1 MTGAGDPDAGAART
15 IRSKEET
22 MINVTRLASAFL
34 ATVALLAPSAAR
46 AQDVVFLSTQL
57 RPIEEAQKVRE
68 VLLKGAPKTTYV
80 TEEPAQLTVRTKA
93 EQDAGKRTVSLV
105 GALHGELQP
114 LVPMGALEPLDDVA
128 AKLAD
133 RGIPASLMTLAKLGT
148 DKVMYIPWMQAT
160 YVMVVR
166 KDALTHLP
174 QGADVNALTYAQL
187 AAWGKAIQEKTGQR
201 RIGFPAGPK
210 GLFARFLQ
218 GNLYPSYTASMVSE
232 YRSAE
237 AEAMWGEFKAL
248 WATVNPNSTN
258 YDFMQEPLL
267 AGEVWIAWDHI
278 ARVKEALAAMP
289 DKFLVVPPPAGPKGR
304 AYMPVIAGFGIVKGA
319 PNRPGAVALI
329 EHLTKPATQIATAS
343 EVGFFPVVN
352 ASLPTDLSPA
362 VKLLAD
368 GITKTQGAKDAV
380 VALLP
385 VGLGAKGGEFNKVYF
400 DTFQRIVLRGEN
412 VKTVLDAQAAT
423 MRAIIDET
431 KAPCWAPDKPSD
443 GPCPVK

>member
-1 MTGAGDPDAGAART
+1 M
-15 IRSKEET
+15 EES
-22 MINVTRLASAFL
+22 MKWFALLAVT
-34 ATVALLAPSAAR
+34 ALLAPAAAR

-57 RPIEEAQKVRE
+57 RPIEEAQKVRD
-68 VLLKGAPKTTYV
+68 VLLKGAPKATYV
-80 TEEPAQLTVRTKA
+80 TEEPPQLTVRMKA
-93 EQDAGKRTVSLV
+93 EQTAGKHTVSLV

-114 LVPMGALEPLDDVA
+114 LVPMDALEPMDDVA

-148 DKVMYIPWMQAT
+148 DKLMYIPWMQAT

-166 KDALTHLP
+166 KDALAHLP
-174 QGADVNALTYAQL
+174 AGADVNALTYAQL

-201 RIGFPAGPK
+201 RVGFPAGPK

-278 ARVKEALAAMP
+278 ARVKEALAATP

-304 AYMPVIAGFGIVKGA
+304 AYMPVIAGLGIAKGA
-319 PNRPGAVALI
+319 PNRAGAVALI
-329 EHLTKPATQIATAS
+329 EHLTKPATQVLTAS

-352 ASLPTDLSPA
+352 ATLPANLPA
-362 VKLLAD
+362 EVKLLAD
-368 GITKTQGAKDAV
+368 GIAKTQTAKDAV

-412 VKTVLDAQAAT
+412 AKTVLDAEAAT
-423 MRAIIDET
+423 MRAIMTET
-431 KAPCWAPDKPSD
+431 KAPCWAPDKPSE

>member
-1 MTGAGDPDAGAART
+1 M
-15 IRSKEET
+15 KW
-22 MINVTRLASAFL
+22 L
-34 ATVALLAPSAAR
+34 ALLAVTTLLAPTVAR

-57 RPIEEAQKVRE
+57 RPIEEAQKVRD
-68 VLLKGAPKTTYV
+68 VLLKGAPKSTYV
-80 TEEPAQLTVRTKA
+80 TEEPPQLTVRMKA
-93 EQDAGKRTVSLV
+93 EQTAGKHTVSLV

-114 LVPMGALEPLDDVA
+114 LVPMDALEPMDDVA
-128 AKLAD
+128 VKLAD
-133 RGIPASLMTLAKLGT
+133 RGIPAGLMTLAKLGT
-148 DKVMYIPWMQAT
+148 DKLMYIPWMQAT

-166 KDALTHLP
+166 KDALAHLP
-174 QGADVNALTYAQL
+174 AGADVNALTYPQL
-187 AAWGKAIQEKTGQR
+187 AAWGKTIQEKTGQR
-201 RIGFPAGPK
+201 RVGFPAGPK

-304 AYMPVIAGFGIVKGA
+304 AYMPVIAGLGIAKGA
-319 PNRPGAVALI
+319 PNRAGAVALI
-329 EHLTKPATQIATAS
+329 EHLTKPATQVATAS

-352 ASLPTDLSPA
+352 ATLPANLPA
-362 VKLLAD
+362 EVKLLAD
-368 GITKTQGAKDAV
+368 GIAKTQTAKDAV

-412 VKTVLDAQAAT
+412 AKAVLDAEAAT
-423 MRAIIDET
+423 MRAIMTET
-431 KAPCWAPDKPSD
+431 KAPCWAPDKPSE

>member
-1 MTGAGDPDAGAART
+1 MINPTRVAGALVA
-15 IRSKEET
+15 
-22 MINVTRLASAFL
+22 
-34 ATVALLAPSAAR
+34 ATLLAPAAAR

-57 RPIEEAQKVRE
+57 RPIEEAQKVRD

-80 TEEPAQLTVRTKA
+80 TEEPAQLTIRMKA

-114 LVPMGALEPLDDVA
+114 LVPMGALEPLEDVA
-128 AKLAD
+128 AKLSD
-133 RGIPASLMTLAKLGT
+133 RRIPANLMTLAKLGT
-148 DKVMYIPWMQAT
+148 DKPMYIPWMQAT

-166 KDALTHLP
+166 KDALAHLP
-174 QGADVNALTYAQL
+174 PGADVNALTYAQL
-187 AAWGKAIQEKTGQR
+187 AAWGKAIQDKTGQR

-218 GNLYPSYTASMVSE
+218 GNLYPSYTRSMVSQ
-232 YRSAE
+232 YRSVE
-237 AEAMWGEFKAL
+237 AEAMWTEFKTL
-248 WATVNPNSTN
+248 WASVNPNSTN

-267 AGEVWIAWDHI
+267 EGQVWIAWDHI

-304 AYMPVIAGFGIVKGA
+304 AYMPVIAGFGIAKGA
-319 PNRPGAVALI
+319 PNRAGAIALI
-329 EHLTKPATQIATAS
+329 EHLTRPTTQVATAS

-352 ASLPTDLSPA
+352 APLPSDLPPA

-368 GITKTQGAKDAV
+368 GIAKTQTAKDAI

-400 DTFQRIVLRGEN
+400 DTFQRIVLRGES
-412 VKTVLDAQAAT
+412 VKTVLDAEAAT
-423 MRAIIDET
+423 MRTIMTDT
-431 KAPCWAPDKPSD
+431 KAPCWAPDEPSE

>member
-1 MTGAGDPDAGAART
+1 MEESMTHSKWLPAALV
-15 IRSKEET
+15 
-22 MINVTRLASAFL
+22 VT
-34 ATVALLAPSAAR
+34 TLLAPTLVR

-57 RPIEEAQKVRE
+57 RPIEEAQKVRD
-68 VLLKGAPKTTYV
+68 VLLKGAPKATYV
-80 TEEPAQLTVRTKA
+80 TEEPPQLTVRIKA
-93 EQDAGKRTVSLV
+93 EQTAGKHTVSLI

-114 LVPMGALEPLDDVA
+114 LVPMDALEPLDDLA
-128 AKLAD
+128 GKLAD
-133 RGIPASLMTLAKLGT
+133 RKIPASLMTLGKLGT
-148 DKVMYIPWMQAT
+148 DKLMYIPWMQAT

-166 KDALTHLP
+166 KDALAHLP
-174 QGADVNALTYAQL
+174 AGADVNALTYAQL
-187 AAWGKAIQEKTGQR
+187 AAWGKTIQEKTGQR

-237 AEAMWGEFKAL
+237 AAAMWGEFKAL

-267 AGEVWIAWDHI
+267 GGEVWIAWDHV

-304 AYMPVIAGFGIVKGA
+304 AYMPVIAGLSIAKGA
-319 PNRPGAVALI
+319 PNRAGAVALI
-329 EHLTKPATQIATAS
+329 EHLTKPATQVATAA
-343 EVGFFPVVN
+343 EVGFFPVVD
-352 ASLPTDLSPA
+352 APLPANLPGA
-362 VKLLAD
+362 AKLLAD
-368 GITKTQGAKDAV
+368 GIAKTQTAKDAV

-400 DTFQRIVLRGEN
+400 DTFQRIVLRNEN
-412 VKTVLDAQAAT
+412 IKTVLDAEAAT
-423 MRAIIDET
+423 MRAIITDT
-431 KAPCWAPDKPSD
+431 KAPCWAPDKPSE

>member
-1 MTGAGDPDAGAART
+1 M
-15 IRSKEET
+15 EEI
-22 MINVTRLASAFL
+22 MIRLAAAL
-34 ATVALLAPSAAR
+34 VAATCLLAPAVTH

-57 RPIEEAQKVRE
+57 RPIEEAQKVRD

-80 TEEPAQLTVRTKA
+80 TEEPAQLSVRMKA
-93 EQDAGKRTVSLV
+93 EQDAGKHTVSLV

-114 LVPMGALEPLDDVA
+114 LVPMGALEPLDEVA

-148 DKVMYIPWMQAT
+148 DKLMYIPWMQAT
-160 YVMVVR
+160 YMMVVR
-166 KDALTHLP
+166 KDALAHLP
-174 QGADVNALTYAQL
+174 AGADVNALTYAQL

-232 YRSAE
+232 YRSAD
-237 AEAMWGEFKAL
+237 AEAMWGEFKTL

-267 AGEVWIAWDHI
+267 GGEVWIAWDHI

-304 AYMPVIAGFGIVKGA
+304 SYMPVIAGFGIAKGA
-319 PNRPGAVALI
+319 PNRAGAVALI
-329 EHLTKPATQIATAS
+329 EHLTKPATQVATAS

-352 ASLPTDLSPA
+352 ATLPTNLPPA

-368 GITKTQGAKDAV
+368 GIASTQGAKDAV

-423 MRAIIDET
+423 MRTIMNDT
-431 KAPCWAPDKPSD
+431 KAPCWAPDKPSE

>member
-1 MTGAGDPDAGAART
+1 M
-15 IRSKEET
+15 EET
-22 MINVTRLASAFL
+22 MVRLAAAL
-34 ATVALLAPSAAR
+34 VAVTTLLAPAVAR

-57 RPIEEAQKVRE
+57 RPIEEAQKVRD
-68 VLLKGAPKTTYV
+68 VLLKGAPRTTYV
-80 TEEPAQLTVRTKA
+80 TEEPAQLTMRMKA

-114 LVPMGALEPLDDVA
+114 LVPMGALEPLDDLA
-128 AKLAD
+128 ATLAD

-148 DKVMYIPWMQAT
+148 EKLMYIPWMQAT

-166 KDALTHLP
+166 KDALAHLP
-174 QGADVNALTYAQL
+174 AGADVNALTYAQL

-218 GNLYPSYTASMVSE
+218 GNLYPSYTGSMVSE
-232 YRSAE
+232 YRSAD

-248 WATVNPNSTN
+248 WATVNPNSAN

-267 AGEVWIAWDHI
+267 GGEVWIAWDHI

-289 DKFLVVPPPAGPKGR
+289 DKFLVVAPPAGPKGR
-304 AYMPVIAGFGIVKGA
+304 SYMPVIAGFGIAKGA
-319 PNRPGAVALI
+319 PNRAGAVALI
-329 EHLTKPATQIATAS
+329 EHLTKPATQVLTAS
-343 EVGFFPVVN
+343 EVGFFPVVD
-352 ASLPTDLSPA
+352 ATLPANLPPA

-368 GITKTQGAKDAV
+368 GIAKTQTAKDAV

-412 VKTVLDAQAAT
+412 VKTVLDAEAAT
-423 MRAIIDET
+423 MRTIMNDT
-431 KAPCWAPDKPSD
+431 KAPCWAPDKPSE

>member
-1 MTGAGDPDAGAART
+1 MEESMT
-15 IRSKEET
+15 SKW
-22 MINVTRLASAFL
+22 L
-34 ATVALLAPSAAR
+34 ALLAVTTLLGPAAAR

-57 RPIEEAQKVRE
+57 RPIEEAQKVRD
-68 VLLKGAPKTTYV
+68 VLLKGAPKATYV
-80 TEEPAQLTVRTKA
+80 TEEPPQLTVRMKA
-93 EQDAGKRTVSLV
+93 EQTAGKHTVSLV

-114 LVPMGALEPLDDVA
+114 LVPMDALEPMDDVA

-133 RGIPASLMTLAKLGT
+133 RGIPAGLMTLAKLGT
-148 DKVMYIPWMQAT
+148 DKLMYIPWMQAT

-166 KDALTHLP
+166 KDALAHLP
-174 QGADVNALTYAQL
+174 AGADVNALTYPQL
-187 AAWGKAIQEKTGQR
+187 AAWGKTIQEKTGQR
-201 RIGFPAGPK
+201 RVGFPAGPK

-304 AYMPVIAGFGIVKGA
+304 AYMPVIAGFGIAKGA
-319 PNRPGAVALI
+319 PNRAGAIALI
-329 EHLTKPATQIATAS
+329 EHLTKPATQILAAS

-352 ASLPTDLSPA
+352 AALPTDLPPA

-368 GITKTQGAKDAV
+368 GIAKTQTAKDAV

-412 VKTVLDAQAAT
+412 AKQVLEAQAAT
-423 MRAIIDET
+423 MRAIMAET
-431 KAPCWAPDKPSD
+431 KAPCWAPDKPSE

>member
-1 MTGAGDPDAGAART
+1 M
-15 IRSKEET
+15 EES
-22 MINVTRLASAFL
+22 MTRLKWLPAAVVG
-34 ATVALLAPSAAR
+34 TILLAPVVAR

-57 RPIEEAQKVRE
+57 RPIEEAQKVRD
-68 VLLKGAPKTTYV
+68 VLLKGAPKATYV
-80 TEEPAQLTVRTKA
+80 TEEPPQLTVRMKA
-93 EQDAGKRTVSLV
+93 EQTAGKHTVSLV

-114 LVPMGALEPLDDVA
+114 LVPMQALEPLDDVA

-133 RGIPASLMTLAKLGT
+133 RGIPAGLMTLAKLGT
-148 DKVMYIPWMQAT
+148 DKLMYIPWMQAT

-166 KDALTHLP
+166 KDALPHLP
-174 QGADVNALTYAQL
+174 AGADVNALTYAQL
-187 AAWGKAIQEKTGQR
+187 AAWGKTIQEKTGQR
-201 RIGFPAGPK
+201 RLGFPAGPK

-237 AEAMWGEFKAL
+237 AETMWGEFKAL

-267 AGEVWIAWDHI
+267 GGEVWIAWDHI
-278 ARVKEALAAMP
+278 ARVKEALTAMP

-304 AYMPVIAGFGIVKGA
+304 AYMPVIAGLGIAKGA
-319 PNRPGAVALI
+319 PNRAGAVALI
-329 EHLTKPATQIATAS
+329 EHLTKPATQVATAS

-352 ASLPTDLSPA
+352 APLPANLPA
-362 VKLLAD
+362 AVQLLAD
-368 GITKTQGAKDAV
+368 GIAKTQTAKDAV

-400 DTFQRIVLRGEN
+400 DTFQRIVLRNESI
-412 VKTVLDAQAAT
+412 KTVLDAEAAT
-423 MRAIIDET
+423 MRTIMNDT
-431 KAPCWAPDKPSD
+431 KAPCWAPDKPSE

>member
-1 MTGAGDPDAGAART
+1 M
-15 IRSKEET
+15 
-22 MINVTRLASAFL
+22 VRLAAAL
-34 ATVALLAPSAAR
+34 VAVTTLLAPAVAR

-57 RPIEEAQKVRE
+57 RPIEEAQKVRD
-68 VLLKGAPKTTYV
+68 VLLKGAPRTTYV
-80 TEEPAQLTVRTKA
+80 TEEPAQLTMRMKA

-114 LVPMGALEPLDDVA
+114 LVPMGALEPLDDLA
-128 AKLAD
+128 ATLAD

-148 DKVMYIPWMQAT
+148 EKLMYIPWMQAT

-166 KDALTHLP
+166 KDALAHLP
-174 QGADVNALTYAQL
+174 AGADVNALTYAQL

-218 GNLYPSYTASMVSE
+218 GNLYPSYTGSMVSE
-232 YRSAE
+232 YRSAD

-248 WATVNPNSTN
+248 WATVNPNSAN

-267 AGEVWIAWDHI
+267 GGEVWIAWDHI

-289 DKFLVVPPPAGPKGR
+289 DKFLVVAPPAGPKGR
-304 AYMPVIAGFGIVKGA
+304 SYMPVIAGFGIAKGA
-319 PNRPGAVALI
+319 PNRAGAVALI
-329 EHLTKPATQIATAS
+329 EHLTKPATQVLTAS
-343 EVGFFPVVN
+343 EVGFFPVVD
-352 ASLPTDLSPA
+352 ATLPANLPPA

-368 GITKTQGAKDAV
+368 GIAKTQTAKDAV

-412 VKTVLDAQAAT
+412 VKTVLDAEAAT
-423 MRAIIDET
+423 MRTIMNDT
-431 KAPCWAPDKPSD
+431 KAPCWAPDKPSE

>member
-1 MTGAGDPDAGAART
+1 MTNLTRAA
-15 IRSKEET
+15 
-22 MINVTRLASAFL
+22 A
-34 ATVALLAPSAAR
+34 ALFAAIVLAPATPG

-57 RPIEEAQKVRE
+57 RPIEEAQKVRD
-68 VLLKGAPKTTYV
+68 VLLKGAPQTTFV
-80 TEEPAQLTVRTKA
+80 TEEPAQLTVRMKA

-133 RGIPASLMTLAKLGT
+133 RGIPANLMTLAKLGT
-148 DKVMYIPWMQAT
+148 DRLMYIPWMQAT

-166 KDALTHLP
+166 KDALAYLP
-174 QGADVNALTYAQL
+174 AGADVNALTYAQL

-248 WATVNPNSTN
+248 WATVNPNATN

-267 AGEVWIAWDHI
+267 EGQVWIAWDHI

-319 PNRPGAVALI
+319 PNRAGAAALI
-329 EHLTKPATQIATAS
+329 EHLTKPETQVATAA

-352 ASLPTDLSPA
+352 AQLPADLPVA

-368 GITKTQGAKDAV
+368 GIARTQGASDAV

-412 VKTVLDAQAAT
+412 IKTVLDDEAAM
-423 MRAIIDET
+423 MRAIINDT
-431 KAPCWAPDKPSD
+431 KAPCWAPDKASE

>member
-1 MTGAGDPDAGAART
+1 M
-15 IRSKEET
+15 EET
-22 MINVTRLASAFL
+22 MTNPMRLA
-34 ATVALLAPSAAR
+34 ATLFAATMLLASGTAQ

-57 RPIEEAQKVRE
+57 RPIEEAQKVRD
-68 VLLKGAPKTTYV
+68 VLLRGAPKTTYV
-80 TEEPAQLTVRTKA
+80 TEEPAQLTVRMKA
-93 EQDAGKRTVSLV
+93 EQDAGRRTVSLV

-114 LVPMGALEPLDDVA
+114 LVPIGALEPLDDVA
-128 AKLAD
+128 GKLAD
-133 RGIPASLMTLAKLGT
+133 RGIPGNLMSFAKLGT

-166 KDALTHLP
+166 KDALAHLP
-174 QGADVNALTYAQL
+174 AGADVNALTFAQL

-218 GNLYPSYTASMVSE
+218 GNLYPSYTASMVTE
-232 YRSAE
+232 YRSGE
-237 AEAMWGEFKAL
+237 AEAMWTEFKTL
-248 WATVNPNSTN
+248 WATVNPNSTS

-267 AGEVWIAWDHI
+267 GGEVWIAWDHI

-289 DKFLVVPPPAGPKGR
+289 DRFLVVPPPAGPKGR
-304 AYMPVIAGFGIVKGA
+304 AYMPVIAGFGIAKGA
-319 PNRPGAVALI
+319 PNRAGAVALI
-329 EHLTKPATQIATAS
+329 EHLTKPATQVLTAS

-352 ASLPTDLSPA
+352 ASLPANLPSA

-368 GITKTQGAKDAV
+368 GIAKTQGAKDAV
-380 VALLP
+380 VAQLP
-385 VGLGAKGGEFNKVYF
+385 VGLGGKGGEFNKVYF
-400 DTFQRIVLRGEN
+400 DTFQRIVLRNEN

-423 MRAIIDET
+423 MRAIIAET
-431 KAPCWAPDKPSD
+431 RAPCWAPDQPSD

>member
-1 MTGAGDPDAGAART
+1 MSSP
-15 IRSKEET
+15 
-22 MINVTRLASAFL
+22 TRLAAAL
-34 ATVALLAPSAAR
+34 IAVTTLLVPVAVR

-57 RPIEEAQKVRE
+57 RPIEEAQKVRD

-80 TEEPAQLTVRTKA
+80 TEEPAQLTVRMKA

-128 AKLAD
+128 ARLAD
-133 RGIPASLMTLAKLGT
+133 RGIPAGLMKLAKLGT
-148 DKVMYIPWMQAT
+148 DKLMYIPWMQAT

-166 KDALTHLP
+166 KDALAHLP
-174 QGADVNALTYAQL
+174 AGADVNALTYAQL
-187 AAWGKAIQEKTGQR
+187 AAWGKAIREKTGQR
-201 RIGFPAGPK
+201 RIGLPAGPK
-210 GLFARFLQ
+210 GLFVRFLQ
-218 GNLYPSYTASMVSE
+218 GNLYPSYTASMVTE

-237 AEAMWGEFKAL
+237 AEAMWGEFKTL

-267 AGEVWIAWDHI
+267 GGEVWIAWDHI

-289 DKFLVVPPPAGPKGR
+289 DTFLVVPPPAGPKGR
-304 AYMPVIAGFGIVKGA
+304 AYMPVIAGFGIAKGA
-319 PNRPGAVALI
+319 PNRAGAVALI
-329 EHLTKPATQIATAS
+329 DHLTKPATQIAMAS

-352 ASLPTDLSPA
+352 ASLPTNLPPA

-368 GITKTQGAKDAV
+368 GIAKTQNAKDAV

-400 DTFQRIVLRGEN
+400 DTFQRIVLRGES
-412 VKTVLDAQAAT
+412 VRTVLDAEAAT
-423 MRAIIDET
+423 MRGIMTET
-431 KAPCWAPDKPSD
+431 KAPCWAPDKPSE

>member
-1 MTGAGDPDAGAART
+1 MTDPVRLAATLFTAAMLLASGAAQ
-15 IRSKEET
+15 
-22 MINVTRLASAFL
+22 
-34 ATVALLAPSAAR
+34 

-57 RPIEEAQKVRE
+57 RPIEEAQKVRD
-68 VLLKGAPKTTYV
+68 VLLTGAPKTTYV
-80 TEEPAQLTVRTKA
+80 TEEPALLTVRMKA
-93 EQDAGKRTVSLV
+93 EQDAGRRTVSLV

-128 AKLAD
+128 AKLTD
-133 RGIPASLMTLAKLGT
+133 RGIPASLMSFAKLGA
-148 DKVMYIPWMQAT
+148 DRPMYIPWMQAT

-166 KDALTHLP
+166 KDALAYLP
-174 QGADVNALTYAQL
+174 AGADVNALTYAQL
-187 AAWGKAIQEKTGQR
+187 AAWGKAIQDKTGKR

-218 GNLYPSYTASMVSE
+218 GNLYPSYTASMVTE

-237 AEAMWGEFKAL
+237 AEAMWTEFRTL
-248 WATVNPNSTN
+248 WATVNPNATN

-267 AGEVWIAWDHI
+267 GGEVWIAWDHI

-289 DKFLVVPPPAGPKGR
+289 DDLLVVPPPAGPRGR
-304 AYMPVIAGFGIVKGA
+304 AYMPVIAGFGIPKGA
-319 PNRPGAVALI
+319 PNRAGAAALI
-329 EHLTKPATQIATAS
+329 EHLTRPAVQVLTAS

-352 ASLPTDLSPA
+352 APLPASLPPD

-368 GITKTQGAKDAV
+368 GIAKTQDARDAV
-380 VALLP
+380 AALLP
-385 VGLGAKGGEFNKVYF
+385 VGLGARGGEFNKVYF
-400 DTFQRIVLRGEN
+400 DTFQRIVLRNEN

-423 MRAIIDET
+423 MRAIMAET

>member
-1 MTGAGDPDAGAART
+1 M
-15 IRSKEET
+15 EES
-22 MINVTRLASAFL
+22 MKWFALLAVT
-34 ATVALLAPSAAR
+34 ALLAPAAAR

-57 RPIEEAQKVRE
+57 RPIEEAQKVRD
-68 VLLKGAPKTTYV
+68 VLLKGAPKATYV
-80 TEEPAQLTVRTKA
+80 TEEPPQLTVRMKA
-93 EQDAGKRTVSLV
+93 EQTAGKHTVSLV

-114 LVPMGALEPLDDVA
+114 LVPMDALEPMDDVA

-148 DKVMYIPWMQAT
+148 DKLMYIPWMQAT

-166 KDALTHLP
+166 KDALAHLP
-174 QGADVNALTYAQL
+174 AGADVNALTYAQL

-201 RIGFPAGPK
+201 RVGFPAGPK

-278 ARVKEALAAMP
+278 ARVKEALAATP

-304 AYMPVIAGFGIVKGA
+304 AYMPVIAGLGIAKGA
-319 PNRPGAVALI
+319 PNRAGAVALI
-329 EHLTKPATQIATAS
+329 EHLTKPATQVLTAS

-352 ASLPTDLSPA
+352 ATLPANLPA
-362 VKLLAD
+362 EVKLLAD
-368 GITKTQGAKDAV
+368 GIAKTQTAKDAV

-412 VKTVLDAQAAT
+412 ARAVLDAEAAT
-423 MRAIIDET
+423 MRAIMTET
-431 KAPCWAPDKPSD
+431 KAPCWAPDKASE

>member
-1 MTGAGDPDAGAART
+1 MT
-15 IRSKEET
+15 SKW
-22 MINVTRLASAFL
+22 L
-34 ATVALLAPSAAR
+34 ALLAVTTLLGPAAAR

-57 RPIEEAQKVRE
+57 RPIEEAQKVRD
-68 VLLKGAPKTTYV
+68 VLLKGAPKATYV
-80 TEEPAQLTVRTKA
+80 TEEPPQLTVRMKA
-93 EQDAGKRTVSLV
+93 EQTAGKHTVSLV

-114 LVPMGALEPLDDVA
+114 LVPMDALEPMDDVA
-128 AKLAD
+128 VKLAD
-133 RGIPASLMTLAKLGT
+133 RGIPAGLMTLAKLGT
-148 DKVMYIPWMQAT
+148 DKLMYIPWMQAT

-166 KDALTHLP
+166 KDALAHLP
-174 QGADVNALTYAQL
+174 AGADVNALTYAQL
-187 AAWGKAIQEKTGQR
+187 AAWGKTIQEKTGQR
-201 RIGFPAGPK
+201 RVGFPAGPK

-237 AEAMWGEFKAL
+237 AEAMWGEFRAL

-304 AYMPVIAGFGIVKGA
+304 AYMPVIAGLGIAKGA
-319 PNRPGAVALI
+319 PNRAGAIALI
-329 EHLTKPATQIATAS
+329 EHLTKPATQVMTAA

-352 ASLPTDLSPA
+352 ATLPANLPA
-362 VKLLAD
+362 EVKLLAD
-368 GITKTQGAKDAV
+368 GIAKTQTAKDAV

-400 DTFQRIVLRGEN
+400 DTFQRIALRGEN
-412 VKTVLDAQAAT
+412 AKAVLDAEAAT
-423 MRAIIDET
+423 MRAIMTET
-431 KAPCWAPDKPSD
+431 KAPCWAPDKPSE